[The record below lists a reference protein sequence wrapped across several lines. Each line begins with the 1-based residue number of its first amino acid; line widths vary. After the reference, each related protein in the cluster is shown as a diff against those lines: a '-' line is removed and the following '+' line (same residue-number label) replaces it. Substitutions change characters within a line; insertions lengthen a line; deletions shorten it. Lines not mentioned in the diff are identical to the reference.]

1 MGTLSGS
8 LSIALQALSADQGAV
23 AVTTNN
29 VANAN
34 TPGYAREVP
43 VFQENPPLTYGSLQF
58 GTGVSLG
65 QTQSIRDNILQIR
78 IDQEGQQGGQL
89 DSFVSSMQQMQ
100 TLFNEAS
107 GVGLQTP
114 ITSFFNSWQQ
124 LASDPTN
131 LNYRQNVLTSAQNL
145 AEAFHQIS
153 AGLTSQ
159 QTNLDLSVQ
168 QSVTQVNQLTTQIA
182 KLNGQVAAM
191 SGAGQDA
198 SGLVD
203 QRDQLIQQLSGLVD
217 VSYVSSGNN
226 GLTLTTT
233 SGAPLVVGN
242 QSFSLTTGTDPTTG
256 LTHIYSQGTDITS
269 SIASGQLAG
278 ELEARDQQIPAT
290 LASLDTLAAGIAN
303 AVNTQSAAGYDLSG
317 NPGGNF
323 FVPPP
328 AGGTGAAAAL
338 QVAITDPALVA
349 ASSDGTTG
357 SNGNANAMAALANQ
371 AIVAG
376 QTPASYYSGVVFQI
390 GNTVSN
396 AQMEQSANHLV
407 LQQLENQR
415 GALSGVS
422 LDQEAANLIQYQQAY
437 DAMARVIT
445 IISDLTQSAVQLG
458 KD

>member
-1 MGTLSGS
+1 MGSLSGS

-43 VFQENPPLTYGSLQF
+43 VFQENPPLNYGSLQI

-78 IDQEGQQGGQL
+78 IDQESQQSGQL
-89 DSFVSSMQQMQ
+89 NSFVNSMQQMQ
-100 TLFNEAS
+100 ALFNEAS
-107 GVGLQTP
+107 GAGLQTP
-114 ITSFFNSWQQ
+114 MAAFFNAWQQ

-131 LNYRQNVLTSAQNL
+131 LNYRQNVITAAQNL
-145 AEAFHQIS
+145 ADAFHQIS
-153 AGLTSQ
+153 SGLTSQ

-168 QSVTQVNQLTTQIA
+168 QDVKQVNQLTTQIA
-182 KLNGQVAAM
+182 QFNGQVAAM

-203 QRDQLIQQLSGLVD
+203 QRDPLIQQRSGLID
-217 VSYVSSGNN
+217 VSYVSSGENS
-226 GLTLTTT
+226 LTVTTT

-242 QSFSLTTGTDPTTG
+242 QSFSLATGTDPTTG
-256 LTHIYSQGTDITS
+256 LTRIFSQGTDVTS
-269 SIASGQLAG
+269 NISSGQIAG
-278 ELEARDQQIPAT
+278 ELQARDQQIPAT
-290 LASLDTLAAGIAN
+290 LAGLDTLAAGIAN
-303 AVNTQSAAGYDLSG
+303 AVNAQSAAGYDLNG
-317 NPGGNF
+317 NAGGNF

-328 AGGTGAAAAL
+328 AGGAGAAAAL

-357 SNGNANAMAALANQ
+357 SNGNASAMAAIANQ
-371 AIVAG
+371 TVVAG
-376 QTPASYYSGVVFQI
+376 QTPASYYSGMVFQI
-390 GNTVSN
+390 GSTVSN
-396 AQMEQSANHLV
+396 AQTEQSANQLV

-415 GALSGVS
+415 GAVSGVS
-422 LDQEAANLIQYQQAY
+422 LDQEAADLIQYQQAY

>member
-8 LSIALQALSADQGAV
+8 LQIALQALSADQGAV

-43 VFQENPPLTYGSLQF
+43 VFQENPPVSYGSLEF

-65 QTQSIRDNILQIR
+65 QTQAIRDNILQIR
-78 IDQEGQQGGQL
+78 IDQESQQSGQL
-89 DSFVSSMQQMQ
+89 GSFVNSMQQVQ
-100 TLFNEAS
+100 ALFNEAA

-114 ITSFFNSWQQ
+114 LNNFFGAWQQ

-131 LNYRQNVLTSAQNL
+131 LNYRRNVITSAQNL
-145 AEAFHQIS
+145 ADAFHQIS
-153 AGLTSQ
+153 SSLTSQ

-168 QSVTQVNQLTTQIA
+168 QDVKQVNQLTTQIA
-182 KLNGQVAAM
+182 QLNGQVSAL
-191 SGAGQDA
+191 SGAGQVP

-217 VSYVSSGNN
+217 VSYVAGQN
-226 GLTLTTT
+226 GSMTLTTT
-233 SGAPLVVGN
+233 GGAPLVVGN
-242 QSFSLTTGTDPTTG
+242 QSFALTTGADPTTG
-256 LTHIYSQGTDITS
+256 LTHIYSQGTDITGSIS
-269 SIASGQLAG
+269 SGKIAG
-278 ELEARDQQIPAT
+278 ELQVRDQQIPAT

-303 AVNTQSAAGYDLSG
+303 AVNTQSAAGFDLNG
-317 NPGGNF
+317 NAGGNF
-323 FVPPP
+323 FVPPS
-328 AGGTGAAAAL
+328 AGGTGAANSL
-338 QVAITDPALVA
+338 QVAITDPTLVA
-349 ASSDGTTG
+349 ASSDGTSG
-357 SNGNANAMAALANQ
+357 SNGNADAIAALANQ
-371 AIVAG
+371 SIVGG
-376 QTPASYYSGVVFQI
+376 QTPASYYSGMVFQI
-390 GNTVSN
+390 GSTVAN
-396 AQMEQSANHLV
+396 AQSEQSANQLV
-407 LQQLENQR
+407 LQQLSNQR

-445 IISDLTQSAVQLG
+445 IISNLTQSAVQLG

>member
-43 VFQENPPLTYGSLQF
+43 VFQENPPITYGSLQF

-78 IDQEGQQGGQL
+78 IDQESQQSGQL
-89 DSFVSSMQQMQ
+89 NSFVNSMQQMQ
-100 TLFNEAS
+100 ALFNEAS

-114 ITSFFNSWQQ
+114 MTNFFNAWQQ

-131 LNYRQNVLTSAQNL
+131 LNYRQNVITSAQNL
-145 AEAFHQIS
+145 ADAFHQIS
-153 AGLTSQ
+153 NGLTSQ

-168 QSVTQVNQLTTQIA
+168 QGATQVNQLTTQIA
-182 KLNGQVAAM
+182 QLNGQVAAI
-191 SGAGQDA
+191 SGAGQDS

-203 QRDQLIQQLSGLVD
+203 QRNQLIQQLSGLVD

-226 GLTLTTT
+226 GLTLTTS

-242 QSFSLTTGTDPTTG
+242 QSFQLTTGTDPTTG

-269 SIASGQLAG
+269 SITSGQIGG
-278 ELEARDQQIPAT
+278 ELQARDQQIPAT

-303 AVNTQSAAGYDLSG
+303 AVNTQSAAGYDLNG

-323 FVPPP
+323 FAPPP
-328 AGGTGAAAAL
+328 AGGAGAAASL

-357 SNGNANAMAALANQ
+357 SNGNASAMAALANQ
-371 AIVAG
+371 TIVAG
-376 QTPASYYSGVVFQI
+376 QTPAAYYSGMVFQI

-396 AQMEQSANHLV
+396 AQSEQSANQLV
-407 LQQLENQR
+407 LQQLQNQQ

-437 DAMARVIT
+437 DAMARVVT

>member
-8 LSIALQALSADQGAV
+8 LQIALQALSADQGAV

-43 VFQENPPLTYGSLQF
+43 VFQENPPVQYGSLEF

-65 QTQSIRDNILQIR
+65 QTQAIRDNILQIR
-78 IDQEGQQGGQL
+78 IDQESQQSGQL
-89 DSFVSSMQQMQ
+89 QSFVNSMQQVQ
-100 TLFNEAS
+100 ALFNEPA
-107 GVGLQTP
+107 GAGLQAP
-114 ITSFFNSWQQ
+114 LNNFFGAWQQ

-131 LNYRQNVLTSAQNL
+131 LNYRQNVITSAQNL
-145 AEAFHQIS
+145 ANAFHQIS
-153 AGLTSQ
+153 NSLASQ

-168 QSVTQVNQLTTQIA
+168 QDVKTVNQLTAQIA
-182 KLNGQVAAM
+182 QLNGQVATL
-191 SGAGQDA
+191 SGAGQDP

-203 QRDQLIQQLSGLVD
+203 QRDHLIQQLSGLVD
-217 VSYVSSGNN
+217 MSYVAGGN
-226 GLTLTTT
+226 GSMTLTTT

-242 QSFSLTTGTDPTTG
+242 QSFALTTGTDPTTG
-256 LTHIYSQGTDITS
+256 LTHIYSQGTDITGR
-269 SIASGQLAG
+269 ISGGKIAG
-278 ELEARDQQIPAT
+278 ELQVRDQQIPAT

-303 AVNTQSAAGYDLSG
+303 AVNTQSAAGFDLNG
-317 NPGGNF
+317 NAGGNF

-328 AGGTGAAAAL
+328 ASGAGAADAL
-338 QVAITDPALVA
+338 QVAITDPTLVA
-349 ASSDGTTG
+349 ASSDGTSG
-357 SNGNANAMAALANQ
+357 SNGNADAIAALANQ
-371 AIVAG
+371 AIVG
-376 QTPASYYSGVVFQI
+376 GETPAAYYSGMVFQI
-390 GNTVSN
+390 GSTVAN
-396 AQMEQSANHLV
+396 AQSEQSANQLV
-407 LQQLENQR
+407 LQQLDNQR

-445 IISDLTQSAVQLG
+445 IISNLTQSAVQLG

>member
-1 MGTLSGS
+1 MGSLSGS

-43 VFQENPPLTYGSLQF
+43 VFQENPPLNIGSLQF

-78 IDQEGQQGGQL
+78 IDQESQQSGQL
-89 DSFVSSMQQMQ
+89 NSFVSSMQQMQ

-114 ITSFFNSWQQ
+114 MTNFFGAWQQ

-131 LNYRQNVLTSAQNL
+131 LNYRQNVITSAQNL
-145 AEAFHQIS
+145 ADAFHQIS
-153 AGLTSQ
+153 GSLTSQ
-159 QTNLDLSVQ
+159 QTNVDLSVQ
-168 QSVTQVNQLTTQIA
+168 QGVTQVNQLTTQIA
-182 KLNGQVAAM
+182 QLNGQVAAL
-191 SGAGQDA
+191 SGAGQDP

-203 QRDQLIQQLSGLVD
+203 QRDQLIQQLSGLID

-242 QSFSLTTGTDPTTG
+242 QNFNLTTATDPTTG
-256 LTHIYSQGTDITS
+256 LTHIYSQGSDITS
-269 SIASGQLAG
+269 GISSGQIGGDLQV
-278 ELEARDQQIPAT
+278 RDQQIPAT

-303 AVNTQSAAGYDLSG
+303 AVNTQSAAGFDLNG
-317 NPGGNF
+317 NPGGDF

-338 QVAITDPALVA
+338 QVAITDPTLVA

-371 AIVAG
+371 TIVAG
-376 QTPASYYSGVVFQI
+376 QTPTSYYSGMVFQI
-390 GNTVSN
+390 GNTVAN
-396 AQMEQSANHLV
+396 AQSEQSANQLV
-407 LQQLENQR
+407 LQQLQNQR
-415 GALSGVS
+415 EALSGVS

-437 DAMARVIT
+437 DAMARVVT
-445 IISDLTQSAVQLG
+445 IISDLTQRAVPLG
-458 KD
+458 ED

>member
-1 MGTLSGS
+1 MGSLSGS

-29 VANAN
+29 VANVN
-34 TPGYAREVP
+34 TAGYAREIP

-78 IDQEGQQGGQL
+78 IDQESQQSGQL
-89 DSFVSSMQQMQ
+89 NSFVNSMQQMQ
-100 TLFNEAS
+100 ALFNEAS

-114 ITSFFNSWQQ
+114 MSAFFNAWQQ

-131 LNYRQNVLTSAQNL
+131 LNYRQNVITSAQNL
-145 AEAFHQIS
+145 ADAFHQLS

-168 QSVTQVNQLTTQIA
+168 QDVKQVNQLTTQIA
-182 KLNGQVAAM
+182 QLNGQVAAT
-191 SGAGQDA
+191 SGAGQDP

-203 QRDQLIQQLSGLVD
+203 QRDQLIQQLSGLID
-217 VSYVSSGNN
+217 VSYVSNGDN

-233 SGAPLVVGN
+233 SGAALVVGN
-242 QSFSLTTGTDPTTG
+242 QSFNLTTGADPTTG

-269 SIASGQLAG
+269 SITSGQIAG
-278 ELEARDQQIPAT
+278 ELQARDQQIPA
-290 LASLDTLAAGIAN
+290 AISGLDTLAAGIAN
-303 AVNTQSAAGYDLSG
+303 AVNTQSAAGYDLNG

-323 FVPPP
+323 FAPPP
-328 AGGTGAAAAL
+328 AGGVGAAATL
-338 QVAITDPALVA
+338 QVAITDPTLVA

-376 QTPASYYSGVVFQI
+376 QTPASYYSGMVFQI

-396 AQMEQSANHLV
+396 AQNEQSANQLV
-407 LQQLENQR
+407 LQQLQNQR

-422 LDQEAANLIQYQQAY
+422 LDQEAANLVQYQQAY